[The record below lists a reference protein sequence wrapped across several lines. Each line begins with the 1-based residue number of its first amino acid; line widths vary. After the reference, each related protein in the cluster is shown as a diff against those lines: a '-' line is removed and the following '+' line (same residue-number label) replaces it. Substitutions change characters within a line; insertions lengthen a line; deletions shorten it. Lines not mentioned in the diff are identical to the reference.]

1 MALTIQDVEAVA
13 GLARIALSAD
23 EKQALRDQISGIL
36 DHIAVLDQLD
46 TAAIPPTAQV
56 IPLKNFLRDDVAGP
70 CLPQEVALANAPRQE
85 SGFFE
90 VSAVLGSDSTP
101 SA

>member
-13 GLARIALSAD
+13 SLARIALSAD
-23 EKQALRDQISGIL
+23 EKRALREQLSGIL

-46 TAAIPPTAQV
+46 TGAIPPTAQV
-56 IPLKNFLRDDVAGP
+56 IPLKNVLRHDVVAP
-70 CLPQEVALANAPRQE
+70 SLPQAVALANAPRQQH
-85 SGFFE
+85 GFFE
-90 VSAVLGSDSTP
+90 VSAVLGGDSAP